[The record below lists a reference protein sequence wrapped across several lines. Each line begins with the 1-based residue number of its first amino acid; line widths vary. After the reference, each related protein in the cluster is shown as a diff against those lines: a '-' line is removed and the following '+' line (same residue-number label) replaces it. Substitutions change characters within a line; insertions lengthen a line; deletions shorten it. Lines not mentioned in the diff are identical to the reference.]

1 MAKRSSKKTV
11 AVAALILIVVVAG
24 AVAYYTVGRGE
35 EQVTQAPLE
44 PPTLGSGPI
53 TYTLN
58 IAPGTILNYTS
69 VFVLSQG
76 EAQAEDTFNYTAKI
90 IEVKWPTATVNYT
103 LLGYN
108 TSQPA
113 PVAVTN
119 LALPMSL
126 VGKERIEIPV
136 IVPGA
141 QTGACVELSLV
152 DEQAYTVN
160 GKNVE
165 ALIYEFS
172 YNASG
177 IIVEG
182 SIAYAKD
189 TGLLLEFNSSVT
201 DPAND
206 VRGENY
212 QVLTGYNI
220 AGTISVSTPEDWLCK
235 PPVSSELLYTIEG
248 VYLARGL
255 DFTPVSTLD
264 IRKAMQDKALILII
278 AKDNQQLTNQFW
290 KDFLR
295 ASIAFKDKAEFYVI
309 VLGPLSTYEQRVFA
323 DYILGQA
330 GAVEGNV
337 LILIENGVA
346 VGRVYSF
353 GAYEDI
359 VDLILQA
366 YPDP

>member
-11 AVAALILIVVVAG
+11 TIAALLLIVIVAG
-24 AVAYYTVGRGE
+24 AILYYTRGGE
-35 EQVTQAPLE
+35 EQAAQTPLQ
-44 PPTLGSGPI
+44 PPALGQGPV

-58 IAPGTILNYTS
+58 IAPGTVLNYTS
-69 VFVLSQG
+69 VFILSQG
-76 EAQAEDTFNYTAKI
+76 DLQAEDIFNYTALVV
-90 IEVKWPTATVNYT
+90 EVKWPTSTVNYT
-103 LLGYN
+103 LHDYN

-113 PVAVTN
+113 PVAATN
-119 LALPMSL
+119 LALPISL
-126 VGKERIEIPV
+126 IGKEKLEIPI

-141 QTGACVELSLV
+141 QTGACIELLLAGERTYNISGTLI
-152 DEQAYTVN
+152 EAYV
-160 GKNVE
+160 
-165 ALIYEFS
+165 YEFS
-172 YNASG
+172 YNTSG
-177 IIVEG
+177 ILVEG
-182 SIAYAKD
+182 TIAYAKD

-201 DPAND
+201 DPVND

-212 QVLTGYNI
+212 QVLTGYSI
-220 AGTISVSTPEDWLCK
+220 AGTISVSTPEDWVCK

-255 DFTPVSTLD
+255 NFTPVSTLD
-264 IRKAMQDKALILII
+264 VRKAMHEKALILVI

-295 ASIAFKDKAEFYVI
+295 AAVAFEDKAEFYVI
-309 VLGPLSTYEQRVFA
+309 VLGPLTTYEQRVFA
-323 DYILGQA
+323 DYLLGQA

-337 LILIENGVA
+337 LVLMENGVG

-353 GAYEDI
+353 GTYEDM